1 MLLGT
6 FCSLLRFFGL
16 CTLFGDLNE
25 DPMDG
30 KKKILNEILLH
41 PEACLLS
48 KL

>member
-6 FCSLLRFFGL
+6 FCSLLNFFGPW
-16 CTLFGDLNE
+16 TLFGDLNE
-25 DPMDG
+25 GSMDG
-30 KKKILNEILLH
+30 KQFKNEVLLH